1 MRGSGMTRRLSVDE
15 AVGVLEGELGSGQ
28 RVLDDLVT
36 EDLWFSF
43 LRFGRRLFDVSDT
56 PDADG
61 LLFQYGTHA
70 FDGPPAFTLDL
81 TRQFEISDSNGD
93 HDHYVQVHCELRY
106 GRAPALE
113 ALGSFDSWF
122 FHDAGDDLEE
132 WAKGLTERAAWATIH
147 RLKPTEIRVY
157 QERV

>member
-1 MRGSGMTRRLSVDE
+1 MTPRLSVDE
-15 AVGVLEGELGSGQ
+15 AVRVLEGELGSGQ

-36 EDLWFSF
+36 EELWLAF
-43 LRFGRRLFDVSDT
+43 LRFGRRLFDVSGT
-56 PDADG
+56 PDADA

-70 FDGPPAFTLDL
+70 FDSPAAFTVDL
-81 TRQFEISDSNGD
+81 TRQFEISDSDGD
-93 HDHYVQVHCELRY
+93 HDHYVQVHCELGY

-122 FHDAGDDLEE
+122 FHNAGDDLEE
-132 WAKGLTERAAWATIH
+132 WAKGLAEQAAWAMIH

-157 QERV
+157 QEQV

>member
-1 MRGSGMTRRLSVDE
+1 MTRRLMVDD
-15 AVGVLEGELGSGQ
+15 AVRVLGSELSSGQ
-28 RVLDDLVT
+28 RALDDLVT
-36 EDLWFSF
+36 EDLWLAF
-43 LRFGRRLFDVSDT
+43 LRFGRQLFDVPDT

-93 HDHYVQVHCELRY
+93 HDHYLQVHCELTY
-106 GRAPALE
+106 GHAPTLE

-122 FHDAGDDLEE
+122 FHDAGDDLDE
-132 WAKGLTERAAWATIH
+132 WAHGLTERPAWATIH
-147 RLKPTEIRVY
+147 RLKPAEIRTY
-157 QERV
+157 QEQV